1 MSGPSG
7 TGPRSVAGMGLTEL
21 AVQVGNLRL
30 EHPDLLAQRGELGGC
45 LILPGHLGSVQLSP
59 ELGNLLCQ
67 LSNCGSSF
75 RNHIRGGTDEH
86 PFARMPHH
94 QPICPQLGDRGPDHR
109 HGHPVPLAQLRCG
122 WNGRP
127 DRQLASGDLPPEV
140 VGDLLIRGT
149 PNSTGHPAILAH
161 HPSARPPLP
170 QAAPTSA
177 TQPRNLMYKAV
188 HSVLAC
194 CAPLGTRVDAYAPAD
209 ITGEPSRVPSAA
221 VAAGASMQQF
231 PSTSRWPRPGKSLA
245 RARHLAH
252 QYPCQGS
259 PGEQAAKH
267 TRRGRTPIRRQTHH
281 VPSRP
286 GTQP

>member
-1 MSGPSG
+1 MTGPSG
-7 TGPRSVAGMGLTEL
+7 RGRRPRIRAIFAEL
-21 AVQVGNLRL
+21 SVQVGNLGL
-30 EHPDLLAQRGELGGC
+30 ESADLLTQRRHLGG
-45 LILPGHLGSVQLSP
+45 LLMAAGLGAAQFVP
-59 ELGNLLCQ
+59 EFGNLASQ
-67 LSNCGSSF
+67 VM
-75 RNHIRGGTDEH
+75 HRGGSFGNRVRSRTDEH
-86 PFARMPHH
+86 SLTRVTDH
-94 QPICPQLGDRGPDHR
+94 QPFCPQLGDSGPHDRHR
-109 HGHPVPLAQLRCG
+109 NPVPLTQFRRG
-122 WNGRP
+122 RNGRP